1 MNLSTESGKWQL
13 PGWRIEQKYS
23 NKCLIGNWEEDKRG
37 KFVKG
42 QEVATSTHRANYR
55 PHGPDVKP
63 DTTVRRN
70 AVSRS
75 EGLGK
80 DYLFRHH
87 GDAHEG
93 NQISWYDVDY
103 NSRPNTLL
111 PEKRS
116 WDPHKLCWVPEISDL
131 PTKGQGT
138 VFGLADK
145 MRAKW
150 KAEAESQGS
159 VTKSSYP
166 AHDNSA
172 LVTKRAATA
181 KHLSSHFTPQGI
193 NKNLALRGGPV
204 IPPRPEHPA
213 NLRVPD
219 KFLLPQYTNAAID
232 QLRTRNMVAAHAEEK
247 QALPPV
253 VG

>member
-1 MNLSTESGKWQL
+1 MVSTADTAKWQL
-13 PGWRIEQKYS
+13 PGWRIEQRYS

-42 QEVATSTHRANYR
+42 NDVGTSSNRLDYQ
-55 PHGPDVKP
+55 PHGPEVKP

-70 AVSRS
+70 AMSRS

-103 NSRPNTLL
+103 NGRGNTEL
-111 PEKRS
+111 PAKRT
-116 WDPHKLCWVPEISDL
+116 WDPHKLCWLPEISDL

-138 VFGLADK
+138 AFGLADR

-150 KAEAESQGS
+150 AAELETKGS
-159 VTKSSYP
+159 ITASSYP
-166 AHDNSA
+166 AHDPA
-172 LVTKRAATA
+172 AFVTDRHATKR
-181 KHLSSHFTPQGI
+181 HLSSHFTGQGI
-193 NKNLALRGGPV
+193 NKNLALRGGPI

-213 NLRVPD
+213 SLTVPD
-219 KFLLPQYTNAAID
+219 KFLLPQFTNATID
-232 QLRTRNMVAAHAEEK
+232 QLRTRNVVAAHANK
-247 QALPPV
+247 ALPQV
-253 VG
+253 TD